1 MRLTKV
7 QFLLK
12 DAESGRSYARLFF
25 NGKEVWRSLKTDVFS
40 VAQARLAILVK
51 DSRSA
56 TKASQTVET
65 GKATVETTAGV
76 YLERVRQSVNLKAS
90 TVDYREQLVSA
101 ILKPWPELAT
111 SRPKDLSETDCENWA
126 SRYANRFTVQRGLI
140 TVWTPLGEY
149 SMRRPKAE

>member
-51 DSRSA
+51 DSRFC

-101 ILKPWPELAT
+101 ILRHGRNWLFTGRRINQKPIARTGPVDMRT
-111 SRPKDLSETDCENWA
+111 
-126 SRYANRFTVQRGLI
+126 GLQSNE
-140 TVWTPLGEY
+140 V
-149 SMRRPKAE
+149 